1 MHHFFLTKS
10 ITFSLNWKDSVT
22 WCSLIKHR
30 MSYLTMRKLYLQK
43 HTLASAPVYWS
54 HTTMWSI
61 IQSMVIWHLCRSQEP
76 CNNCSVLISQ
86 TNYCSLLHS
95 TNKVSEAFFC
105 NVLAMLLNSMTK
117 VIDNLFLI
125 ARQLTQLFQS

>member
-1 MHHFFLTKS
+1 M
-10 ITFSLNWKDSVT
+10 
-22 WCSLIKHR
+22 IKHR

-43 HTLASAPVYWS
+43 HTLASATVYWS
-54 HTTMWSI
+54 HTTWSI
-61 IQSMVIWHLCRSQEP
+61 IQSMVIWHLCRSQEL

-95 TNKVSEAFFC
+95 TDKVSEAFFC
-105 NVLAMLLNSMTK
+105 NVLAMLLNSITK

-125 ARQLTQLFQS
+125 ARQFKRNFFKVNQNSELTFLKLTFLEVWMWFKT